1 VNRLGYQVRLS
12 AISGIQSAFQ
22 ILFVVV
28 AMIPVRFIISWI
40 FDRHATVDWKASLIV
55 GCSITTLWYIAVC
68 VSTFA
73 DLRREAARGRKPRQ
87 TFPASAFLTG
97 LYGIAVV
104 FSAAIAIGTHREGD
118 PIWIQVLP
126 LVFVFIAFYGW
137 PRTIHSDEK
146 AIWQRT
152 RFGLKRVIPYDE
164 VLAVAYAQGTTTVTG
179 QQATIEHT
187 QYHAGAEQFQS
198 VVSRRSGKQIYQ
210 PAT

>member
-28 AMIPVRFIISWI
+28 AMIPVRIIMGWM
-40 FDRHATVDWKASLIV
+40 FDRHAPVDWKASLIV
-55 GCSITTLWYIAVC
+55 GCSIATLWYIAVC

-73 DLRREAARGRKPRQ
+73 DLRRDAARGRNRLQ
-87 TFPASAFLTG
+87 SFPASAFVTG
-97 LYGIAVV
+97 LYGITVV

-118 PIWIQVLP
+118 PIWIQLLP

-146 AIWQRT
+146 GVWQRT
-152 RFGLKRVIPYDE
+152 RFGLKRIIPYDE
-164 VLAVAYAQGTTTVTG
+164 VVAVAYAQGTTTVTG
-179 QQATIEHT
+179 QRATIEHT
-187 QYHAGAEQFQS
+187 QYHAGTDPFQR
-198 VVSRRSGKQIYQ
+198 VVSGRSGRKIC
-210 PAT
+210 